1 MDGLVYTQLSELLS
15 PQATASAAE
24 WHGAIVGG
32 VVAGAQ
38 GSVDHW
44 LGLCF
49 GVHWREQV
57 VDEALML
64 ERLAEVERETRG
76 QLARDQMEFE
86 LALPADELS
95 LDQRTQALADWCSGF
110 LHGFGLAFD
119 ARQGLPEEVRHILSD
134 LGEISKAE
142 IGDPI
147 IDETHEIAFSE
158 LVEYLRV
165 AIQNMYEGL
174 REERESRSDVH

>member
-1 MDGLVYTQLSELLS
+1 VYTQLSELLS
-15 PQATASAAE
+15 PKATASAAE

-44 LGLCF
+44 LSLCF
-49 GVHWREQV
+49 GAHWREHV
-57 VDEALML
+57 LDDALMM
-64 ERLAEVERETRG
+64 ERLGDAEREIRG

-86 LALPADELS
+86 LALPNDELA
-95 LDQRTQALADWCSGF
+95 LEVRTQALADWCSGF

-119 ARQGLPEEVRHILSD
+119 SRQSLPEAARAILGD
-134 LGEISKAE
+134 LAEISKAE
-142 IGDPI
+142 VGDPI
-147 IDETHEIAFSE
+147 IDETHEIAFVE

-165 AIQNMYEGL
+165 VIQDLYEGL
-174 REERESRSDVH
+174 RDERETRSDVH